1 MALIIPACQP
11 GWEEIENLRGNLR
24 NLKIYEEIW
33 EEIIQNEVSLGG
45 SPTIKVTL
53 NISNSVYC
61 VFMCKPHCGWIK
73 VLGNQVGHRLR
84 RGRWY
89 LGYFSLFEGK
99 KPRWVWSGH
108 SSQQQWQEAQE
119 RALAEKNMTM
129 KEGGGGNFVSWQI
142 MMTIKAD
149 DKRRGGEWGY
159 LVSWQINSRANCW
172 PWPSTSRGHLW
183 KLLTLRWGKKSK
195 LW

>member
-1 MALIIPACQP
+1 M
-11 GWEEIENLRGNLR
+11 R
-24 NLKIYEEIW
+24 KYEEIL
-33 EEIIQNEVSLGG
+33 EEIIQNEVSLGW

-61 VFMCKPHCGWIK
+61 VSMYKPHCGWIK

-108 SSQQQWQEAQE
+108 SSQQQWQAAPG
-119 RALAEKNMTM
+119 RALAEKKHLFPHDTEENWRWKKGT
-129 KEGGGGNFVSWQI
+129 
-142 MMTIKAD
+142 
-149 DKRRGGEWGY
+149 GY
-159 LVSWQINSRANCW
+159 LVSWQINSRANRW